1 MFLRHR
7 STLGGTHR
15 ATRLNQG
22 RRLRGLRPSS
32 SPQAQRNNLYAV
44 IAQHSPQ
51 ADRASLVRLL
61 G

>member
-7 STLGGTHR
+7 GTR
-15 ATRLNQG
+15 PVTRLNQSS
-22 RRLRGLRPSS
+22 RLRALRPSS
-32 SPQAQRNNLYAV
+32 SAQAQRNNLYAV

-51 ADRASLVRLL
+51 TDRASLVRLL